1 MMYYKCDKCNKLLKR
16 EEVYGK
22 ALTYKGLSWKG
33 KRSGYTHRQY
43 CKSCY
48 KELFEKEAHPE
59 K

>member
-1 MMYYKCDKCNKLLKR
+1 MIYYKCDKCNKLLKK
-16 EEVYGK
+16 EEVFGK
-22 ALTYKGLSWKG
+22 ALTYRGLSWKG
-33 KRSGYTHRQY
+33 KMSGYTHRQY